1 MPAGLTPSPAKVGYI
16 LRSIHLPP
24 AHCYPPSMSRNISI
38 MSTMMIIRY
47 DVRPDDEGWT
57 IYDRRTD
64 EPALVEDEQ
73 IVGLPKRDAEE
84 IADMLNTLA
93 LMQGQQTMH

>member
-1 MPAGLTPSPAKVGYI
+1 
-16 LRSIHLPP
+16 
-24 AHCYPPSMSRNISI
+24 MSRNIAI

-64 EPALVEDEQ
+64 EPAWVEDEQ
-73 IVGLPKRDAEE
+73 VVGLPKRDAEE

>member
-1 MPAGLTPSPAKVGYI
+1 MI
-16 LRSIHLPP
+16 
-24 AHCYPPSMSRNISI
+24 
-38 MSTMMIIRY
+38 IIRY

-73 IVGLPKRDAEE
+73 IVGLPKRDAED

>member
-1 MPAGLTPSPAKVGYI
+1 
-16 LRSIHLPP
+16 
-24 AHCYPPSMSRNISI
+24 
-38 MSTMMIIRY
+38 MIIRY

-73 IVGLPKRDAEE
+73 IVGLPRREAEK
-84 IADMLNTLA
+84 IADTLNTLA
-93 LMQGQQTMH
+93 LMKRQATAH

>member
-1 MPAGLTPSPAKVGYI
+1 
-16 LRSIHLPP
+16 
-24 AHCYPPSMSRNISI
+24 

-64 EPALVEDEQ
+64 EPAFVEDEQ

-93 LMQGQQTMH
+93 LMKRQKRTSTRA

>member
-1 MPAGLTPSPAKVGYI
+1 MLRRPCPCRHTSSDTFTAHPLTDI
-16 LRSIHLPP
+16 L
-24 AHCYPPSMSRNISI
+24 ASMSRNMSI

-64 EPALVEDEQ
+64 EPAFVEDEQ

>member
-1 MPAGLTPSPAKVGYI
+1 
-16 LRSIHLPP
+16 
-24 AHCYPPSMSRNISI
+24 MSRNISI
-38 MSTMMIIRY
+38 MSMMMIIRY

-64 EPALVEDEQ
+64 EPALIEDEQ

>member
-1 MPAGLTPSPAKVGYI
+1 
-16 LRSIHLPP
+16 
-24 AHCYPPSMSRNISI
+24 

-47 DVRPDDEGWT
+47 DVRPGDEGWT